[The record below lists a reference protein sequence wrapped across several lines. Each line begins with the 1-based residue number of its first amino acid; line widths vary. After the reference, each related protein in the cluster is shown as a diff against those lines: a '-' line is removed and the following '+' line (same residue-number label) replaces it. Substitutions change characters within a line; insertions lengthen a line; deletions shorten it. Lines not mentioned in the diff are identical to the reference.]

1 MVPCDLKNGKILPMK
16 LQSPSKESPTTLK
29 SSQPAMLPPE
39 SQKKMKGW
47 IRSRHLICSGSFFI
61 FETVDY
67 GMIERF
73 SDCIAVLGGAV
84 ISVDPVDKI
93 WMGNH
98 RQVMLY
104 RVKASLLTPGHKL
117 KQYWIKYGSFRT
129 RFDCEP

>member
-1 MVPCDLKNGKILPMK
+1 MK
-16 LQSPSKESPTTLK
+16 LQPLDQNLSTILNV
-29 SSQPAMLPPE
+29 SQPAMLPLE
-39 SQKKMKGW
+39 AQKKVQAW

-67 GMIERF
+67 GTIERF
-73 SDCIAVLGGAV
+73 SDCVSTLGGTI
-84 ISVDPVDKI
+84 ISVEPVDKI

-104 RVKASLLTPGHKL
+104 RVKASLLTPGHNL

-129 RFDCEP
+129 RFDHHP

>member
-1 MVPCDLKNGKILPMK
+1 MK
-16 LQSPSKESPTTLK
+16 LKSPDKNVSTTLDV
-29 SSQPAMLPPE
+29 SQPAMLPLE
-39 SQKKMKGW
+39 AQKKVQGW

-73 SDCIAVLGGAV
+73 SDCVSTLGGTV
-84 ISVDPVDKI
+84 ISVEPVDKI
-93 WMGNH
+93 WMGSH

-104 RVKASLLTPGHKL
+104 RVKVSLLTPGHNL

-129 RFDCEP
+129 RFDCNP

>member
-1 MVPCDLKNGKILPMK
+1 MVPYGLKNGKASLMK
-16 LQSPSKESPTTLK
+16 LQSPHKELPTTLDV
-29 SSQPAMLPPE
+29 SQPAMLPPE

-47 IRSRHLICSGSFFI
+47 IRSRHLICSGNFFI

-73 SDCIAVLGGAV
+73 SDCVSALGGAV
-84 ISVDPVDKI
+84 IAVDPVDKV

-104 RVKASLLTPGHKL
+104 RVRASLLTPGHQL

-129 RFDCEP
+129 RFDCNP

>member
-47 IRSRHLICSGSFFI
+47 IRSRHLICSGNFFI